1 MEIIMQKLSEQA
13 RGVLNDK
20 KRIGIRDG
28 WFGRM
33 QGLFDGKRDSFLE
46 THFFAV
52 NGTTGNADF
61 GLLYENP
68 AEWVIMELED
78 LAGKASLIDNE
89 DMFVPLCIE
98 PSFYGVHFIDK
109 ILGAEVFFQDGQW
122 YNHYLERE
130 VGSLERPDLD
140 RDETWKSAREAA
152 FSFRDAEVRLP
163 LFGLPT
169 IASALN
175 IATNLYGEEILA
187 AMLMEPE
194 AAAHDLAVIN
204 DLLCEIHQWYR
215 AHLPACQLQPVIS
228 WNRTQPP
235 GYGQLCGCTTQL
247 LSAGLYEEFI
257 MPLDDRLLS
266 LYPGGGMIHFCGSHT
281 HLLETLSK
289 MPHLKAVQL
298 NDRAAWDLAEYY
310 HKLREDQI
318 IYLNPCEGMD
328 IKKAIEI
335 TGGNRLV
342 IADTMRTSGYDV

>member
-1 MEIIMQKLSEQA
+1 MQKLSEQA

-169 IASALN
+169 IGRAL
-175 IATNLYGEEILA
+175 IYRPAVLLADEPTGNLDRRNSEEILA
-187 AMLMEPE
+187 LLKLSNKRYHQTVVLITHDEKIALE
-194 AAAHDLAVIN
+194 AGRIITIEDGRVLRDSKAD
-204 DLLCEIHQWYR
+204 
-215 AHLPACQLQPVIS
+215 
-228 WNRTQPP
+228 
-235 GYGQLCGCTTQL
+235 
-247 LSAGLYEEFI
+247 
-257 MPLDDRLLS
+257 
-266 LYPGGGMIHFCGSHT
+266 GGKGR
-281 HLLETLSK
+281 
-289 MPHLKAVQL
+289 VQ
-298 NDRAAWDLAEYY
+298 
-310 HKLREDQI
+310 
-318 IYLNPCEGMD
+318 
-328 IKKAIEI
+328 
-335 TGGNRLV
+335 
-342 IADTMRTSGYDV
+342 